1 MLTPA
6 EELLFWTGI
15 MRDHGE
21 FLVTAL
27 SSRERD
33 TVQEA
38 ENFRNLF
45 MAFRNDAQALV
56 GTDNATLSLE
66 LTARVRPVLIN
77 FINFKR
83 QILRRLLQCNIEIG
97 FPPAFINHM
106 INEATEFLRIIDR
119 ILNPNLVIDMVNAAE
134 ENLRLHRIWLPDAAG
149 HAAAVINELDPN
161 EAVLI
166 NEAETFKESFEK
178 LFLKAIELSQ
188 MLPRAS
194 LMDGNLNRFNQ
205 EVAVVLNEFVRY
217 LRRLRELRSQ
227 CTVLGTLKPLMAD
240 HMIREENYYLV
251 NIQNYKEIIITTV

>member
-27 SSRERD
+27 SSRERE
-33 TVQEA
+33 TVQGA
-38 ENFRNLF
+38 ENFRNIF
-45 MAFRNDAQALV
+45 IGFRNEAQALV
-56 GTDNATLSLE
+56 GTNNITLALE
-66 LTARVRPVLIN
+66 LATRVRPELIN

-83 QILRRLLQCNIEIG
+83 QILRRLLQCNIEIN

-106 INEATEFLRIIDR
+106 INEANEFLRTIDR
-119 ILNPNLVIDMVNAAE
+119 ILNPNLAIDMVNAAQ
-134 ENLRLHRIWLPDAAG
+134 ENLRLHRIWLPDGAG
-149 HAAAVINELDPN
+149 HAASVISTLDPN
-161 EAVLI
+161 EATLI
-166 NEAETFKESFEK
+166 EEAKTFKASFEQ

-205 EVAVVLNEFVRY
+205 DVAILLTEFVRY
-217 LRRLRELRSQ
+217 LRRLRELRGQ

-240 HMIREENYYLV
+240 HMIREENYYLN
-251 NIQNYKEIIITTV
+251 NIQDYKQILVTTV